1 MKGLEF
7 LISVNIHRIYF
18 IRSAPGLLVGLNWT
32 CENDCVEGWRDVVP
46 PRDLLIEKE
55 DDHLGLQDLDDGL
68 DVGPA
73 LLDRVRSL
81 VSSPEVGRHDGAE
94 DLGPGTKS
102 K

>member
-1 MKGLEF
+1 M
-7 LISVNIHRIYF
+7 
-18 IRSAPGLLVGLNWT
+18 
-32 CENDCVEGWRDVVP
+32 P

-81 VSSPEVGRHDGAE
+81 VSSPALSSAGMVVPIATSPRFCQKTRGLALAAAGDASTSALSCSTSTRWCGM
-94 DLGPGTKS
+94 GS
-102 K
+102 RFS